1 MNTPDQV
8 RRFVIEDHPV
18 RGHWVHLE
26 SAWRALREHKEYPA
40 EVRDLLGEAV
50 CAAVLLAA
58 TLKFRGTLTLQLQ
71 GNGAVHLLVAQ
82 CTHDFHLRAVARFA
96 EERLAVEE
104 ATNPADRFLQLVGNE
119 GRVIVTIE
127 AAERDMR
134 YQGIVPLSGGSLS
147 ECLEAYFATSEQ
159 LPTKVRLAADEGR
172 AAGLLMQK
180 LPTSDEDDGLDE
192 GIERASA
199 WQDAQKAIAETSRSE
214 LLAQPVEPLLTAHFR
229 DRDVRLFK
237 PQSVQFECRC
247 SPERVTDILR
257 ALGSDEVR
265 DVLKEQGAVTVT
277 CDYCSRPYRFDAD
290 DIERIFSPGYVS
302 ADPSS
307 LQ

>member
-1 MNTPDQV
+1 MVEVMKTDDQV
-8 RRFVIEDHPV
+8 RRFVLENHPV

-26 SAWRALREHKEYPA
+26 RAWRSLREHKEYPP

-82 CTHDFHLRAVARFA
+82 CTHDFQLRAVARYT
-96 EERLAVEE
+96 EERLASGDEPV
-104 ATNPADRFLQLVGNE
+104 AQFHQLVGDE

-147 ECLEAYFATSEQ
+147 ECLEAYFASSEQ
-159 LPTKVRLAADEGR
+159 LPTKVRLAADEER
-172 AAGLLMQK
+172 AAGLLVQK
-180 LPTSDEDDGLDE
+180 LPSGDEEEDE
-192 GIERASA
+192 SPEDRSP
-199 WQDAQKAIAETSRSE
+199 WQDAQKAIAETKALE
-214 LLAQPVEPLLTAHFR
+214 LLDSPVEEVLTSHFR

-247 SPERVTDILR
+247 NPERVTDILR
-257 ALGSDEVR
+257 ALGADEVR
-265 DVLKEQGAVTVT
+265 DVLKEQGTVTVT
-277 CDYCSRPYRFDAD
+277 CDYCSRPYRYDAE
-290 DIERIFSPGYVS
+290 DIERIFSPGYVPPN
-302 ADPSS
+302 PSS